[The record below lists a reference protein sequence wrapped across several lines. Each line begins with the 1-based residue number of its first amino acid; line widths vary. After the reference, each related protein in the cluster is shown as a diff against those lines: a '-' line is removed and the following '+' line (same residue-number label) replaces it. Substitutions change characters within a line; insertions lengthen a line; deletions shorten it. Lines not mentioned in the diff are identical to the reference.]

1 MPSLAFHDITGSA
14 LGSSQASLTQL
25 PGVFG
30 INRNRC
36 SASAEISV
44 RLGRKS
50 AFGFPRN
57 GRSFSPV
64 LHICRGQIVEH
75 RRIDYRQDTAFDQL
89 NRLLQVHLLS
99 MEAA

>member
-1 MPSLAFHDITGSA
+1 MPSLAFHDVTGSA
-14 LGSSQASLTQL
+14 RGSCQADLTQL

-64 LHICRGQIVEH
+64 LHTECYIV
-75 RRIDYRQDTAFDQL
+75 RLARIDAP
-89 NRLLQVHLLS
+89 NR
-99 MEAA
+99 A